1 MIPKSSPW
9 RFRRAALPCTRPG
22 YGTAPATTPP
32 TTPRQAV
39 VAHCTPSTAR
49 FHPTN
54 TTHVY
59 ARYRRHADT
68 SMDESFFPI
77 LWTRDGYRTPWLNDY
92 VARGGSD

>member
-1 MIPKSSPW
+1 MPW
-9 RFRRAALPCTRPG
+9 RTSCSGPNAADMS
-22 YGTAPATTPP
+22 
-32 TTPRQAV
+32 RQAV

-92 VARGGSD
+92 VAKGGRG